1 MGYSKRI
8 DIRIGST
15 ADLTGFAKVKAQL
28 GGIGAAAS
36 KLGEAFG
43 GANAYLGRFVQNLL
57 KGSVWQMG
65 AEAIGYVF
73 KKTVEWAKSAEET
86 ARKTEE
92 AITATLGAC
101 ARGMDAYRNAVEEAA
116 KAEREAANA
125 GLKARQAEI
134 DLTDRLAKATV
145 ELARQKRIAAGE
157 DAKTVNAEAD
167 AAASEQSK
175 KTARAKSDAEI
186 RAIRRRIEIAE
197 NEAEDARD
205 EERRIRDAR
214 AEMAEGGWAY
224 YGSPKQEKAHLKALR
239 AADSKAEEARQA
251 GNRAD
256 ERAIAERKALE
267 DALARRGALEKELE
281 AADIKAAN
289 ERAAQVAEARRA
301 AEVKA
306 AQDAA
311 RERDRLDRE
320 LHQKRMADLRAE
332 IAEQSKSAA
341 PLKAAAAVAQG
352 EFARAFAM
360 YRDPARAAAAIGEE
374 KSYAAD
380 LDRLHADAA
389 RYGGKW
395 RIDELSRLM
404 ASGDAQG
411 QADALASW
419 RKSARFTPEVEAM
432 VRASAAERAKT
443 TAEDALRKIEQ
454 NTAGLAQK
462 LDELVAMKG
471 G

>member
-1 MGYSKRI
+1 MGYSKKI
-8 DIRIGST
+8 DIRLGST

-65 AEAIGYVF
+65 AEAVGYVF

-92 AITATLGAC
+92 TITATLGAC
-101 ARGMDAYRNAVEEAA
+101 AKGLDAYKVAVDEVA

-134 DLTDRLAKATV
+134 DLTDRLAKATI

-157 DAKTVNAEAD
+157 DAKSVNAEAD
-167 AAASEQSK
+167 AAASGQLAE
-175 KTARAKSDAEI
+175 TARARADAEI
-186 RAIRRRIEIAE
+186 DAIRRRIEIAE
-197 NEAEDARD
+197 NEAEDARY

-214 AEMAEGGWAY
+214 ASMTEGDWVY
-224 YGSPKQEKAHLKALR
+224 YGSPEQEKAHRKALR
-239 AADSKAEEARQA
+239 AADRKAEEARKA

-256 ERAIAERKALE
+256 ERAASERKALE
-267 DALARRGALEKELE
+267 DAERRRAALERELE
-281 AADIKAAN
+281 AADLKAAN

-320 LHQKRMADLRAE
+320 LHQKRMDDLRAE
-332 IAEQSKSAA
+332 IAEQSKAAA
-341 PLKAAAAVAQG
+341 PLRAAASAAQG

-360 YRDPARAAAAIGEE
+360 YRDPSRAAAAIGEE

-395 RIDELSRLM
+395 RIDALSRLM
-404 ASGDAQG
+404 AAGDAQG

-432 VRASAAERAKT
+432 VRASAAERTKT
-443 TAEDALRKIEQ
+443 TAEDELRKIEQ

-462 LDELVAMKG
+462 IDELISMKG